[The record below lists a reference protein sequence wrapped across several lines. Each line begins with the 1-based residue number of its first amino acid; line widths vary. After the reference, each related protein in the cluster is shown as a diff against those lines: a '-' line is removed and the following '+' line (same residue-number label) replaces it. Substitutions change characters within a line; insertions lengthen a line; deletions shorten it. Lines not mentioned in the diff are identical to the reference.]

1 MQSVGT
7 IPMFRLKLKATKNR
21 ESENM
26 IKPESRQEHFQSPS
40 LIGNLLRKL
49 HLDIP
54 LLLGLLMI
62 CTLSFIILYS
72 AGGQEI
78 AVLIRHATRMAL
90 AITVMTVLAHIN
102 PRQFQSFSVLL
113 FSVCVLLLLAV
124 MVMGQIGKGAQ
135 RWLDLGIFRFQPS
148 ELTKISAPMMI
159 SWYLS
164 EHPLPP
170 KIKHVVIAGALLL
183 LPVLLIAKQPD
194 LGTALLVASSGA
206 AVLFFAGLSWWLMT
220 GTVALLAALTPIYW
234 NYFMRDYQRNRV
246 LMLFDPEADP
256 MGAGYHIIQSK
267 IAIGSGGISGK
278 GWLGSSQAELDF
290 LPESSTDFIFAV
302 FAEEFGLFGCL
313 GLLTLYLLVISRC
326 FYIAVQAQD
335 TYCRLLAG
343 SLAFTFFVYVFVNI
357 GMVIGILPVVGVPL
371 PMVSY
376 GGTSMVTL
384 MAGFGMLMSIH
395 THRKL
400 LPV

>member
-1 MQSVGT
+1 M
-7 IPMFRLKLKATKNR
+7 KN
-21 ESENM
+21 EM
-26 IKPESRQEHFQSPS
+26 RQENFQSPS
-40 LIGNLLRKL
+40 VLGNLLRKL
-49 HLDIP
+49 HIDIP

-62 CTLSFIILYS
+62 CALSFVILYS

-78 AVLIRHATRMAL
+78 PLLIRHATRMGLAL
-90 AITVMTVLAHIN
+90 LLMTVLAHIN
-102 PRQFQSFSVLL
+102 PRQFQSFSVAL
-113 FSVCVLLLLAV
+113 FSLCLLLLLAV

-135 RWLDLGIFRFQPS
+135 RWLDLGVFRFQPS
-148 ELTKISAPMMI
+148 ELTKISAPMMVA
-159 SWYLS
+159 WYLS

-170 KIKHVVIAGALLL
+170 RAKHVAIAAGLLV

-194 LGTALLVASSGA
+194 LGTALLVASSGS
-206 AVLFFAGLSWWLMT
+206 AVLFFAGLSWWLML
-220 GTVALLAALTPIYW
+220 GSVALLASLTPVLW
-234 NYFMRDYQRNRV
+234 HFMREYQRNRV
-246 LMLFDPEADP
+246 LTFINPEADP

-267 IAIGSGGISGK
+267 IAIGSGGINGK

-302 FAEEFGLFGCL
+302 FAEEFGLFGCI
-313 GLLTLYLLVISRC
+313 GLLLLYLLVISRC

-357 GMVIGILPVVGVPL
+357 GMVIGVLPVVGVPL
-371 PMVSY
+371 PMISY

-384 MAGFGMLMSIH
+384 MAGFGILMSIH